1 MENYLS
7 LMIEDYVEIENIEE
21 ILYKLDFVKKYEVGT
36 RYYWFKEYESLLGC
50 DIEIQRDIEV
60 CVNDEPE
67 EYKIFKTV
75 CRTQTFPGCSFADLE
90 MQNKVLKLIQ
100 ANFGGML
107 FDIEDYQTDFI
118 KNDLPKF
125 TKTEIACGL
134 EYLNF
139 VVNLKRV
146 GRLIEE
152 VDEVL
157 IDVLAGNTK
166 KPFDLILDENLLRNN
181 VLIPFCVSV
190 LENFLKT
197 FLKKYLET
205 NKEARDRIYNQ
216 KETLPYSE
224 IKKLMSG
231 EKSIVDIEI
240 NKFSFQ
246 RLHSVNSAYIS
257 YLDINLKKT
266 VLSKKFLYDGEEI
279 SILDVLNELITQ
291 RHQLIH
297 EAKLA
302 ANLNKKEVE
311 KYLYFLQN
319 FGELFINEIMKK
331 HNLKLI
337 GL

>member
-1 MENYLS
+1 MDNYLS
-7 LMIEDYVEIENIEE
+7 LMIEEYVEIEDIEE
-21 ILYKLDFVKKYEVGT
+21 ILYKLEFVKRYEAS
-36 RYYWFKEYESLLGC
+36 YYWFKQHESILGC
-50 DIEIQRDIEV
+50 EIEIQRDIEI
-60 CVNDEPE
+60 CVNDEPWE
-67 EYKIFKTV
+67 HKNFKTV
-75 CRTQTFPGCSFADLE
+75 CRTETFSGCSFADLE

-100 ANFGGML
+100 DKFGGTL
-107 FDIEDYQTDFI
+107 FDIEEYQTDFI

-134 EYLNF
+134 EYSKF
-139 VVNLKRV
+139 VINVNRV
-146 GRLIEE
+146 RKLIEE
-152 VDEVL
+152 VDE
-157 IDVLAGNTK
+157 IAINILARNK
-166 KPFDLILDENLLRNN
+166 SEPFDLLLDDNLLRNN

-231 EKSIVDIEI
+231 EKSIVDMEI

-246 RLHSVNSAYIS
+246 RLQSVNSAYIS

-266 VLSKKFLYDGEEI
+266 VLNKRFPYNGEEI
-279 SILDVLNELITQ
+279 VISDVLNELITQ

-297 EAKLA
+297 EAELVV
-302 ANLNKKEVE
+302 NLNREEME
-311 KYLYFLQN
+311 KYLYFLKG
-319 FGELFINEIMKK
+319 FGESFIDEIMKK
-331 HNLKLI
+331 HNIKLI
-337 GL
+337 VF